1 MRFFNRF
8 CLFAVASILSLSSC
22 VESEVISFEEME
34 LQALNA
40 WMEIHRP
47 DLLENYQERGGYY
60 VEVLDPGIA
69 DSVAVRIAEGEPWV
83 WFDVTCRDLVG
94 NVVLTRDPNQAHQ
107 QDSYTSH
114 THYVPYYLFCGE
126 TENMSMPEGT
136 YMVMRNK
143 LKIGDNL
150 DFEVRYGT
158 KLRLYLPSSIG
169 VGDKTLG
176 GDGGYEGQF
185 ELDAN
190 RPMIVDMQVWGHVG
204 NPVAYEDAWIKS
216 FAKLNGGLAPEPEKE
231 EAKEQAAL
239 RRSYMRNQSRADEEN
254 EPVVYDDQWHLA
266 VDTIA
271 GLYIN
276 YLYTPKKSLEFD
288 CLGSD
293 TLLFAGQTTYKHGK
307 LFGTTSLNEINRQID
322 EALIKRFG
330 KGLHPADAEPLDSVS
345 QAKIWYVTRHLDGFV
360 VDTNIPEVKKI
371 VYDDVED
378 SEEGEAL
385 TFVVNTDDD
394 TDANSYVDAWLYAIP
409 QMKLG
414 AWNAILTTSSNAYGA
429 TGVSGTSSTSS
440 SNNYADYY
448 NYYNY
453 YNSYYGNG
461 YYNNYYNNA
470 YGYGGYGYGGY
481 GGYYDNYYNNYY
493 NSMYYNNYYNN
504 SYYTDTTTTTT
515 TTTEVQPYNPL
526 LWQVFIELGE

>member
-1 MRFFNRF
+1 MRFFNR
-8 CLFAVASILSLSSC
+8 LLLVLVASMLSLQSC
-22 VESEVISFEEME
+22 VDSEAISFEEME
-34 LQALNA
+34 LQALKA

-47 DLLENYQERGGYY
+47 DLLDNYQERGGYY
-60 VEVLDPGIA
+60 VEVLDEGVA
-69 DSVAVRIAEGEPWV
+69 DSVAVRNAEGEPWV
-83 WFDVTCRDLVG
+83 WFDITCRDLAG
-94 NVVLTRDPNQAHQ
+94 NVVLTRDSDQARQ

-136 YMVMRNK
+136 YMALRNK

-176 GDGGYEGQF
+176 GDGGYGGQF

-190 RPMIVDMQVWGHVG
+190 RPMIVDMNVWGHVG

-216 FAKLNGGLAPEPEKE
+216 FAELNGGIVVAENDSEEKS
-231 EAKEQAAL
+231 AL
-239 RRSYMRNQSRADEEN
+239 RRSYMREKSRADEDK
-254 EPVVYDDQWHLA
+254 EPVVYDEKWYPA

-276 YLYTPKKSLEFD
+276 YLYTPEKRLTFD
-288 CLGSD
+288 CLGKD
-293 TLLFAGQTTYKHGK
+293 TLLYEGQTVYKRGK
-307 LFGTTSLNEINRQID
+307 LFGASSLEEINRQVD

-345 QAKIWYVTRHLDGFV
+345 QAKIWYVTRHLDGFI

-371 VYDDVED
+371 VYDDTED
-378 SEEGEAL
+378 NEEAKAL
-385 TFVVNTDDD
+385 DFVVSSEDKSE
-394 TDANSYVDAWLYAIP
+394 ANSYVDAWLYAIP

-429 TGVSGTSSTSS
+429 TGVSGTSSTSTS
-440 SNNYADYY
+440 SNYADYY

-453 YNSYYGNG
+453 YNSYYGNS
-461 YYNNYYNNA
+461 YYNNYYNN
-470 YGYGGYGYGGY
+470 YYGYGGY
-481 GGYYDNYYNNYY
+481 GGYGGYYGNYYNNYY
-493 NSMYYNNYYNN
+493 NSMYYNSLYNN

-515 TTTEVQPYNPL
+515 VTTEVQPYNPL
-526 LWQVFIELGE
+526 LWQVFIELGD

>member
-1 MRFFNRF
+1 MRFLNR
-8 CLFAVASILSLSSC
+8 LLLVVVASVLSLSAC
-22 VESEVISFEEME
+22 VESESLSYEEME
-34 LQALNA
+34 MKALKA
-40 WMEIHRP
+40 WMEINRP
-47 DLLENYQERGGYY
+47 DLLDNYQERGGYY
-60 VEVLDPGIA
+60 VEVLDPGVA
-69 DSVAVRIAEGEPWV
+69 DSVAVRNAEGDPWV
-83 WFDVTCRDLVG
+83 WFDVTCRDLKG
-94 NVVLTRDPNQAHQ
+94 NVVLTRNDLQAHQ

-114 THYVPYYLFCGE
+114 THYVPYFLFCGE
-126 TENMSMPEGT
+126 TENMAMPEGT
-136 YMVMRNK
+136 YMALRSK

-150 DFEVRYGT
+150 EFEVRYGT

-169 VGDKTLG
+169 TGNQPLG
-176 GDGGYEGQF
+176 GEGGYEGQY

-190 RPMIVDMQVWGHVG
+190 RPMIVDMDVWGHVG
-204 NPVAYEDAWIKS
+204 NPVAYEDAWIKA
-216 FAKLNGGLAPEPEKE
+216 FAELNGGLAPVEEDS
-231 EAKEQAAL
+231 EAKSAL
-239 RRSYMRNQSRADEEN
+239 RRSYMRKSRADEEST
-254 EPVVYDDQWHLA
+254 EVVYDEKWYPA

-276 YLYTPKKSLEFD
+276 YMYTPKKRLDFD
-288 CLGSD
+288 CLGKD
-293 TLLFAGQTTYKHGK
+293 TLLYEGQTVYKKGK
-307 LFGTTSLNEINRQID
+307 LFSATSLDEINRQVD

-330 KGLHPADAEPLDSVS
+330 KGLHPADAEPVDSVS

-378 SEEGEAL
+378 SDEGEAL
-385 TFVVNTDDD
+385 TFNVGSDD
-394 TDANSYVDAWLYAIP
+394 TTEGNSYVDAWLYAIP

-429 TGVSGTSSTSS
+429 TGVSGSSTTSS
-440 SNNYADYY
+440 SSNYADYY

-453 YNSYYGNG
+453 YNSYYGNS
-461 YYNNYYNNA
+461 YYNNYYNNY
-470 YGYGGYGYGGY
+470 YGDYGYGGY
-481 GGYYDNYYNNYY
+481 GGGYYGNYYNNYY

-515 TTTEVQPYNPL
+515 TTTTEVQPYNPL